1 MRRLR
6 SSGFNLPSGP
16 RRFAIVLGLAAA
28 VDGAEEEAGFFWSLL
43 RFGYGGFDGF
53 AEFEEKT
60 AGRAVRQVRL
70 ALVRWG
76 GSLSLVAAYLGL
88 TFPVALIKSG
98 DQLL

>member
-43 RFGYGGFDGF
+43 RFGYGEFDGF

-60 AGRAVRQVRL
+60 AGR
-70 ALVRWG
+70 
-76 GSLSLVAAYLGL
+76 LSDELGL
-88 TFPVALIKSG
+88 LWLDGAGPCLLSRLIS
-98 DQLL
+98 D